1 MDGST
6 LRVHSDADTL
16 GESLC
21 NIVLLHIGSATMMT
35 TILGV
40 DVGLREVGSNV
51 ADIDYDNEVGFFI
64 LSVL

>member
-1 MDGST
+1 M
-6 LRVHSDADTL
+6 
-16 GESLC
+16 C
-21 NIVLLHIGSATMMT
+21 NIVLLHIGSATTMR

-51 ADIDYDNEVGFFI
+51 AYIDYDNEVGFFI